1 MIDHKEIKIVNKVL
15 KSKKISQFVGKN
27 SKRFYGGKYVR
38 LFEKN
43 LQNFFN
49 VKHAIV
55 VNSWTSGLICCVGA
69 TGIRPGDEVIVTP
82 WTMSATVMSILHWNA
97 IPVFVDIE
105 RDSFN
110 IDPKKIENK
119 ITKKTKLIMF
129 ADIFGNPANYKEIKR
144 LAKKYNL
151 KVIADSAQAPGVKFR
166 GKYCGTIT
174 ELGGLSFNY
183 HKHIHTGEGGVIFTN
198 NNKLA
203 RKTMLLRNHGEN
215 VVNKNDFQIL
225 SNMIGFNFRMGEIEA
240 AIGIEQLKKLK
251 KILIKKQNLA
261 KYLHT
266 KLKKFNG
273 IQLSNIK
280 DFRNHAFYIFPIVI
294 DLKII
299 KSKRSEIVKM
309 IRQTFKQSII
319 IEGYQ
324 NIHKLPIFQQKV
336 AYGGNDFPWNINKKI
351 KYDYKKINLPVAE
364 ELHNKSFIG
373 ILMCKYN
380 LTFNDIDKLIKGF
393 EKTWK
398 KIKFTN

>member
-1 MIDHKEIKIVNKVL
+1 MLDYKETKLVNKVL
-15 KSKKISQFVGKN
+15 KSRNLSQFVGKN

-38 LFEKN
+38 SFEKK

-69 TGIRPGDEVIVTP
+69 LGIKPGDEVIVTP

-110 IDPKKIENK
+110 IDIKKIEKK
-119 ITKKTKLIMF
+119 INQKTKIIIF
-129 ADIFGNPANYKEIKR
+129 ADIFGNPANYKEIKL
-144 LAKKYNL
+144 LAKKHGL
-151 KVIADSAQAPGVKFR
+151 KVIADSAQAPGVKYK

-198 NNKLA
+198 NKNLA
-203 RKTMLLRNHGEN
+203 KKTKMLRNHGEN
-215 VVNKNDFQIL
+215 IVSENNKETL

-251 KILIKKQNLA
+251 KILIKKQLLA
-261 KYLHT
+261 KQLYT
-266 KLKKFNG
+266 ELKKLRG
-273 IQLSNIK
+273 LDLPTIK
-280 DFRNHAFYIFPIVI
+280 DFNNHAFYIFPII
-294 DLKII
+294 LDLKKI

-309 IRQTFKQSII
+309 IKKSFKLSIL

-324 NIHKLPIFQQKV
+324 NIHKLPIFQKKI
-336 AYGGNDFPWNINKKI
+336 AYGGEAFPWNLNKKI
-351 KYDYKKINLPVAE
+351 KYNYRNLKLPVAE
-364 ELHNKSFIG
+364 ELHEKSFIG
-373 ILMCKYN
+373 ILMCKYDLN
-380 LTFNDIDKLIKGF
+380 HNHIKKLIKSF
-393 EKTWK
+393 QKTWK
-398 KIKFTN
+398 KIKFSN